1 MKKFL
6 LTLAIFVAAFAQANA
21 QSMSLAEIDEK
32 YKIED
37 YTIPSF
43 TPFLVAK
50 VAATANPTEA
60 NMETLYQRIAEL
72 KTYQHPYDVV
82 VNINGDPTTRMA
94 FAWYTNDR
102 MTDGEVQLTPIT
114 DLAALTTVF
123 DTATNVMAI
132 PATPTATKKSRY
144 AIGLSGIPAATG
156 VPMSTKYK
164 YTSHKAIAE
173 NLTPNTIYAYRV

>member
-6 LTLAIFVAAFAQANA
+6 LTLAIFVAAFAQAKA

-60 NMETLYQRIAEL
+60 NMEHLVGR
-72 KTYQHPYDVV
+72 TY
-82 VNINGDPTTRMA
+82 R
-94 FAWYTNDR
+94 
-102 MTDGEVQLTPIT
+102 
-114 DLAALTTVF
+114 
-123 DTATNVMAI
+123 
-132 PATPTATKKSRY
+132 
-144 AIGLSGIPAATG
+144 
-156 VPMSTKYK
+156 
-164 YTSHKAIAE
+164 
-173 NLTPNTIYAYRV
+173 